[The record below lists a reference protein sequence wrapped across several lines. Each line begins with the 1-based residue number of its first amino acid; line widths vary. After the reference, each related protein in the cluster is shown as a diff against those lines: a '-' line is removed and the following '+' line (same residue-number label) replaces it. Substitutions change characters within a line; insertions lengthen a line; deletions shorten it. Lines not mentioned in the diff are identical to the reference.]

1 MSNKEERKPEFR
13 YSGQYVMEYTENN
26 VVGDIAWDC
35 DYGYLK
41 WNGTEWKQYNPKK
54 TAY

>member
-1 MSNKEERKPEFR
+1 MSNKKEEREPSFT
-13 YSGQYVMEYTENN
+13 YNGQYIMYYTDDN

-41 WNGTEWKQYNPKK
+41 WNGTEWKQYNPK
-54 TAY
+54 